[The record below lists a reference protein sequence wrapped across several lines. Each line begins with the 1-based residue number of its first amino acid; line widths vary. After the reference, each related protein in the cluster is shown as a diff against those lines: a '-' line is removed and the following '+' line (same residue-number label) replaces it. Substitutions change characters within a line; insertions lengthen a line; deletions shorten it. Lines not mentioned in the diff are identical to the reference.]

1 MKNLEFLKYCDHCK
15 TVDERNFVEDVAF
28 GNVTLRSNIDI
39 LKRIKK
45 SNIERIKLPMNK
57 VILKQL
63 AIEEFVLKFKILIP
77 SKILYKKLVNEIVL
91 KHISLKELLAFN
103 EEYSEYDDDILLQK
117 LDLKVGQPILKAN
130 PLASIHYPNV
140 FRLLQDILK

>member
-1 MKNLEFLKYCDHCK
+1 MKNLEFLKYCDQCK
-15 TVDERNFVEDVAF
+15 TIDERNFVEDVAF
-28 GNVTLRSNIDI
+28 GNITLRSNIDI

-63 AIEEFVLKFKILIP
+63 AIEEFVLKFKIIP

-117 LDLKVGQPILKAN
+117 LDLAVDKPTLKAN
-130 PLASIHYPNV
+130 PSTSTHYPNV
-140 FRLLQDILK
+140 CRLLQDILK